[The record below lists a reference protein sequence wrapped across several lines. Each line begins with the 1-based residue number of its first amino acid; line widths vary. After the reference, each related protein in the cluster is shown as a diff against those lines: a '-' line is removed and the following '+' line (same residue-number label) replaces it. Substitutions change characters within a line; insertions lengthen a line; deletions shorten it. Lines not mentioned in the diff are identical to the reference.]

1 MIKVYKIVSG
11 VLMISLAALIT
22 GIFVLGDREEL
33 PGFMGILLLLCLLSG
48 LVFIIGSIILF
59 GFEVKARW
67 KERKK
72 YAIYELLKEIVVV
85 SAAVGV
91 MEVVIVRDEFQIGQ
105 IIVIALIV
113 AVSGRAM
120 SYMREVEK
128 RV

>member
-1 MIKVYKIVSG
+1 M
-11 VLMISLAALIT
+11 
-22 GIFVLGDREEL
+22 
-33 PGFMGILLLLCLLSG
+33 
-48 LVFIIGSIILF
+48 
-59 GFEVKARW
+59 
-67 KERKK
+67 
-72 YAIYELLKEIVVV
+72 VV